1 MSHKVTVEQV
11 ADQLSELLD
20 RVHNGHETFVIVV
33 NGEEIG
39 LLTPIPAAQ
48 PVATL
53 GSFFELLKNNR
64 PDAGYARDLE
74 EIQADQ
80 QPIGNDPWAS

>member
-1 MSHKVTVEQV
+1 MSHKVTAEE
-11 ADQLSELLD
+11 AAGHFPELLD
-20 RVHNGHETFVIVV
+20 RVRKDRETFVILV

-64 PDAGYARDLE
+64 PDPEYARDLE